1 LLDQGFPKPPGFNVT
16 SVDSSLEVIHLS
28 DFNPALSIASTPDW
42 MLYWTAHHNSFDALV
57 TRDLAQ
63 RTQLVEMYVLSR
75 LRGFAIIT
83 WKRPIEDPITEW
95 GQLIAYLP
103 EIRKR
108 FENDESRSR
117 SGTVILLPKP
127 TLGTDNVLDAKDIF
141 GHLAN
146 EQGISNK
153 EARDSARTELA
164 DVIEASGRSR
174 GDFGDLI

>member
-1 LLDQGFPKPPGFNVT
+1 MT
-16 SVDSSLEVIHLS
+16 
-28 DFNPALSIASTPDW
+28 STPDW
-42 MLYWTAHHNSFDALV
+42 MLYWTAHHNDFDALV

-63 RTQLVEMYVLSR
+63 RTQLVEMYVLSK
-75 LRGFAIIT
+75 LRGFSIIT

-108 FENDESRSR
+108 LEHDDSRGR

-141 GHLAN
+141 GKLAN
-146 EQGISNK
+146 DQGISYR
-153 EARDSARTELA
+153 EARDLAMTELE
-164 DVIEASGRSR
+164 DVIEASGSNRD
-174 GDFGDLI
+174 DFDDLL